1 MTAGA
6 GGAAPRTVLLVHSS
20 AGAYGADRQLA
31 LIAGGLDPG
40 RYRAVVVL
48 ATDGP
53 LAGEL
58 RAAGV
63 ETRVAPVAVLRR
75 GELTP
80 GGLARLAWRLA
91 ATSGLGRGRDLALVH
106 SNTSVTLSGALAA
119 RRAGVPHL
127 WHVREIYTERAWPAY
142 RRLLGTAAALAC
154 VSAAVR
160 DQFPA
165 GDPRARVLADGLA
178 LPGGDAGPAGPGL
191 PDGRPKGPA
200 AGAPLACLVL
210 GRMSSWKGQDVLLRA
225 LARVPGAVA
234 VVAGDAWPGQEH
246 YEHGLRRLAGE
257 LGLAERVRFTG
268 FVTDP
273 RALYA
278 AADVVVVPSTRPDPL
293 PNAALEAAAAG
304 CCVVAS
310 RHGGLPEIV
319 RDGVTGLLVA
329 PGDPVALGAALRRID
344 ADRELGRR
352 LGAAAAADVR
362 VRFAPGR
369 LLAGVQDLYDELVR
383 ARG

>member
-1 MTAGA
+1 
-6 GGAAPRTVLLVHSS
+6 
-20 AGAYGADRQLA
+20 
-31 LIAGGLDPG
+31 
-40 RYRAVVVL
+40 
-48 ATDGP
+48 
-53 LAGEL
+53 
-58 RAAGV
+58 
-63 ETRVAPVAVLRR
+63 
-75 GELTP
+75 
-80 GGLARLAWRLA
+80 
-91 ATSGLGRGRDLALVH
+91 
-106 SNTSVTLSGALAA
+106 
-119 RRAGVPHL
+119 
-127 WHVREIYTERAWPAY
+127 
-142 RRLLGTAAALAC
+142 
-154 VSAAVR
+154 
-160 DQFPA
+160 
-165 GDPRARVLADGLA
+165 
-178 LPGGDAGPAGPGL
+178 
-191 PDGRPKGPA
+191 
-200 AGAPLACLVL
+200 
-210 GRMSSWKGQDVLLRA
+210 MSSWKGQDVLLRA

-383 ARG
+383 APG